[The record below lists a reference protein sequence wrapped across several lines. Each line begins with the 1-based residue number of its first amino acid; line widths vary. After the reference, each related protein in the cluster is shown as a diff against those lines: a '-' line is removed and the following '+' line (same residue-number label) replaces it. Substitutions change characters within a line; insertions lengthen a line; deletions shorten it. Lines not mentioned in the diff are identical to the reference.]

1 MEYCCPPRTA
11 LAVPGRTGAQVRT
24 PALCRSVR
32 RGLSAGSAAPGGG
45 LPPPRSQPPDSS
57 LLPARDV
64 SKCRLAQHPPR
75 PPNFLLRSERPN
87 ELDRLAEIPAGGKA
101 AAGSDRFGVST
112 SARVGDGIVRADS
125 QPPLHP
131 HQRLPCASRR
141 VAASDSDRVHR
152 LLSLPH
158 SRPFSVS
165 PTRTRPYIKP
175 GAGGA
180 AKHPTKLN
188 TSRTHNKENSTNQ
201 NPKKKGSS

>member
-32 RGLSAGSAAPGGG
+32 RGLSAGSTAPGGG

-131 HQRLPCASRR
+131 HQVAVRESASRGL
-141 VAASDSDRVHR
+141 R
-152 LLSLPH
+152 LR
-158 SRPFSVS
+158 SRPPSPFPPSFPSLLGFSHADTALYKARRRRS
-165 PTRTRPYIKP
+165 SKASNQAEHLQNTQQRE
-175 GAGGA
+175 
-180 AKHPTKLN
+180 LN
-188 TSRTHNKENSTNQ
+188 ESKSQKERF
-201 NPKKKGSS
+201 